1 MNYAN
6 RISPPFFETTG
17 APEYIIDC
25 DYLQGYQKVF
35 RHLKFDIVT
44 DWLMWI
50 KIALDGKFSL
60 ISWPHFLKISFKL
73 IKCGL
78 SYSLKGDPRPFSKCI
93 KVCTILSLKASKN
106 AFWRLPLID
115 GTFNWE
121 QFYLSINIETPVYQ
135 CIFGGCQ
142 WENGPNLSRFWEWP
156 RITF

>member
-6 RISPPFFETTG
+6 HMSPPFFETTG

-78 SYSLKGDPRPFSKCI
+78 SYSLKRDPRPFSEFTQ
-93 KVCTILSLKASKN
+93 VWTIFSLTASIN
-106 AFWRLPLID
+106 AFWRLPWID
-115 GTFNWE
+115 WRFNVDWKVK
-121 QFYLSINIETPVYQ
+121 SSPIEYPVYQ
-135 CIFGGCQ
+135 WQPPKCIFGGCQ
-142 WENGPNLSRFWEWP
+142 W
-156 RITF
+156 